1 MKKAIKYI
9 LLGVLSLVL
18 LVGGYIFYELKIKQ
32 YDVADEKV
40 DEIVN
45 EAIELELPDG
55 SKLKLDAQGNVIEE
69 IPAAG
74 VESKQ
79 YEVEGEDVLVD
90 AVDGQITA
98 VYDKNHQVVEHETI
112 KVGTPVE
119 RDELKAVEAAT
130 PVEKTEEKPTV
141 ASIKGKYAGSFAAL
155 EGQAHSRLGGLI
167 GQAKAEYSAKVANG
181 ETVNY
186 SYFYQKYY
194 GAATGMEASIDGAF
208 EALYAKL
215 QQDLTA
221 NGYDASHASSFRT
234 QYESAKS
241 SLRSQLL
248 SNIQ

>member
-1 MKKAIKYI
+1 MKKSIKYI

-18 LVGGYIFYELKIKQ
+18 IVGGYIFYELKVKQ

-45 EAIELELPDG
+45 EAIELELPNG

-69 IPAAG
+69 
-74 VESKQ
+74 VEA
-79 YEVEGEDVLVD
+79 EVEVEVEKEQYKLDGEDVVVEV
-90 AVDGQITA
+90 VDGKVIA
-98 VYDKNHQVVEHETI
+98 VYNRNHELIEHETI
-112 KVGTPVE
+112 KVGSTLDNE
-119 RDELKAVEAAT
+119 DT
-130 PVEKTEEKPTV
+130 KTTEVKPAEDEKPTV
-141 ASIKGKYAGSFAAL
+141 ATIKANYAGSFAAL
-155 EGQAHSRLGGLI
+155 EGQARGRLNGLI

-181 ETVNY
+181 ETINY

-194 GAATGMEASIDGAF
+194 GAATGMEATIDGAF

-221 NGYDASHASSFRT
+221 NGYDGSHASSFRT